1 MHPPK
6 FINEILFGQ
15 TNFLDNKD
23 NFLLLKQYMLLD
35 AADFYT
41 NAADS
46 NANAD
51 TLKPIVK
58 PAVYSPPRKDS
69 LFWCIHMAIYGDKE
83 GTKINHINVAMN
95 EKHKMS
101 DHFNANPELLKQS
114 NHRITLAKINEIK
127 CNLMT
132 KPTMDSIES
141 CVPCAIFYGRPI
153 IIYMEDI
160 HMHVKFVG
168 KNYISDDDN
177 DETIYLRL
185 TNNKIVLEYAKPEN
199 LGIQLYHYE
208 KPLQGASN
216 YTVEELKIIYK
227 QVFNEEPVDMKKP
240 EMYEAIMVK
249 CSSVLQTR
257 LF

>member
-23 NFLLLKQYMLLD
+23 NFLLLKQYMLTHD
-35 AADFYT
+35 ATVLAT
-41 NAADS
+41 ALAPE
-46 NANAD
+46 
-51 TLKPIVK
+51 TVEKPRYYI
-58 PAVYSPPRKDS
+58 PSRKDS
-69 LFWCIHMAIYGDKE
+69 LFWCIHMAIYGE
-83 GTKINHINVAMN
+83 TEFNSINYINVAMN
-95 EKHKMS
+95 EKRKMS
-101 DHFNANPELLKQS
+101 DHFNAHPEQLKLI

-132 KPTMDSIES
+132 KTIMDSIES
-141 CVPCAIFYGRPI
+141 CVPCAIYYNRPI
-153 IIYMEDI
+153 IIYLEDI
-160 HMHVKFVG
+160 RMHVKFVS
-168 KNYISDDDN
+168 KNYISDDDI

-185 TNNKIVLEYAKPEN
+185 TNNKIVLDYSKPEN

-216 YTVEELKIIYK
+216 YSVEELRIIYK
-227 QVFNEEPVDMKKP
+227 QVFNEEHDMKKP

-249 CSSVLQTR
+249 CSSVLQTKT
-257 LF
+257 F

>member
-23 NFLLLKQYMLLD
+23 NFLLLKQYMLTHD
-35 AADFYT
+35 ATVLATALAPEKVEKTEKSQRCFIP
-41 NAADS
+41 S
-46 NANAD
+46 
-51 TLKPIVK
+51 
-58 PAVYSPPRKDS
+58 RKDS
-69 LFWCIHMAIYGDKE
+69 LFWCIHMAIYGD
-83 GTKINHINVAMN
+83 TDLNLNYVNAAMN
-95 EKHKMS
+95 EKRKMS
-101 DHFNANPELLKQS
+101 DHFNAHPELLKLI

-132 KPTMDSIES
+132 KTTMDSIES
-141 CVPCAIFYGRPI
+141 CVPCAIYYNRPI
-153 IIYMEDI
+153 VLYLEDI
-160 HMHVKFVG
+160 RMHVKFVS
-168 KNYISDDDN
+168 KNYICDDEN

-185 TNNKIVLEYAKPEN
+185 TNNKIILEHAKPN
-199 LGIQLYHYE
+199 VIGIQLYHYE

-216 YTVEELKIIYK
+216 YGVEDLKIIYK
-227 QVFNEEPVDMKKP
+227 QVFNEDPVDMKKP

-257 LF
+257 LY